1 MAATITSAPF
11 RLTKSSVFNEASNA
25 KTRFQI
31 RRRKKWTNIGCF
43 AWMCVFVQILWT
55 FHWMWNLLIYL
66 LNVSRFNQNMHAKD
80 FHWSS
85 IDFLRL
91 RYNVSLFLMTT
102 LIYTHTHARARSV
115 DACPSLGPSIYRQTD
130 RHWAMESKQVN
141 YFCCMIALVI
151 ADAVDGKY
159 CHRLF
164 HHVCAFFVSIFEG
177 SIRVY
182 VRILLYL
189 FCNCNAVQSTGFNQ
203 NEQKSWR
210 NREKSKAS
218 DGEIESVTQA
228 IYWLCGKNNIGR
240 IKNTFVGFETNSST
254 KISFGHW

>member
-1 MAATITSAPF
+1 MFCDLCCCMLAFATQNRMVFFFFWKWEQMSAWTYEQMNQELKRKKQMAATITSAPF

-66 LNVSRFNQNMHAKD
+66 LNFSRFNQNMHARRFPLIFD
-80 FHWSS
+80 WF
-85 IDFLRL
+85 FTM

-102 LIYTHTHARARSV
+102 LIYIHTHTHTHARSV

-164 HHVCAFFVSIFEG
+164 HHVCAFFCLHLRRFYPCLCAYFTLSLLQLQCG
-177 SIRVY
+177 TKH
-182 VRILLYL
+182 RI
-189 FCNCNAVQSTGFNQ
+189 
-203 NEQKSWR
+203 
-210 NREKSKAS
+210 
-218 DGEIESVTQA
+218 
-228 IYWLCGKNNIGR
+228 
-240 IKNTFVGFETNSST
+240 
-254 KISFGHW
+254 